1 MLVLLKSSAPLALA
15 IGAVSTATASAA
27 PIPRAAIAAFERGPT
42 VQQAKAGDALAL
54 GPLSER
60 LRRAKTPGVSV
71 AVVDRCK
78 LAWARGYGVR
88 SALDAA
94 PVTPETRFQ
103 AASISKT
110 LTAVAAL
117 RLVRQGKLALDRP
130 VNAQLRTWTLPAA
143 PGIDADQVTPR
154 ALLSHTGG
162 TTISGFPGYARGTPI
177 PTLDQVLA
185 GGPPA
190 NTSAIIADRPAGAQV
205 AYSGG
210 GMTVM
215 QKLIEDVSG
224 APFAQ
229 VLDREVI
236 RPSGMTRSTFL
247 IPATSSD
254 MALGHDD
261 QGAPIAGHWHAY
273 PELAAAGLWTTPTD
287 LARFG
292 VAMSRAYQGQGDLL
306 PQDLAREALRPQ
318 SALKGSFGLGFRYM
332 AANDGD
338 TIFFHTGSNAG
349 YRAFLVFDA
358 PRCQGVA
365 MMTNSDGG
373 MALGMSLLRDIGRI
387 YGWPFIDKL
396 LG

>member
-1 MLVLLKSSAPLALA
+1 MSVSHKAAALLALA
-15 IGAVSTATASAA
+15 IGAATTAMAVAA
-27 PIPRAAIAAFERGPT
+27 PTPKTAVAAFERGPT
-42 VQQAKAGDALAL
+42 AEQAKADDALAV
-54 GPLSER
+54 GTLSER
-60 LRRAKTPGVSV
+60 LRRAKTPGVSI
-71 AVVDRCK
+71 AVVDGCK
-78 LAWARGYGVR
+78 LAWTRAYGVR
-88 SALDAA
+88 SATDAT
-94 PVTPETRFQ
+94 PVRPETRFQ

-117 RLVRQGKLALDRP
+117 RLAKEGKLALDRP

-143 PGIDADQVTPR
+143 PGIDVDKVTPR

-162 TTISGFPGYARGTPI
+162 TTISSFPGYARGTPV

-185 GGPPA
+185 GAPPVNTGP
-190 NTSAIIADRPAGAQV
+190 IIAEKPAGAQV

-224 APFAQ
+224 ASFAQ

-236 RPSGMTRSTFL
+236 RRAGMTRSTFSTTA
-247 IPATSSD
+247 PSD
-254 MALGHDD
+254 DIALGHDE
-261 QGAPIAGHWHAY
+261 QGAPIAGDWHAY

-287 LARFG
+287 LAHFG
-292 VAMSRAYQGQGDLL
+292 IAMSRAYQGEGDFL
-306 PQDLAREALRPQ
+306 PQNLAREALMPQ
-318 SALKGSFGLGFRYM
+318 SALKDSFGLGFRYM
-332 AANDGD
+332 PADDGN

-358 PRCQGVA
+358 PRCRGVA

-387 YGWPFIDKL
+387 YDWPFITKL

>member
-1 MLVLLKSSAPLALA
+1 MSVLQKLAAILALA
-15 IGAVSTATASAA
+15 IATADTATAA
-27 PIPRAAIAAFERGPT
+27 PEPEAAIAAFERGPT
-42 VQQAKAGDALAL
+42 AEQAKVGDALAV
-54 GPLSER
+54 GTLSER
-60 LRRAKTPGVSV
+60 LRRAKTPGVSIT
-71 AVVDRCK
+71 VVDGCE
-78 LAWARGYGVR
+78 LAWTRGYGVR
-88 SALDAA
+88 SASNAA
-94 PVTPETRFQ
+94 PVRPETRFQ

-117 RLVRQGKLALDRP
+117 RLVQRGKLALDKP

-143 PGIDADQVTPR
+143 PGIDVDKVTPR
-154 ALLSHTGG
+154 GLLSHTAG

-177 PTLDQVLA
+177 PTLDQILA

-190 NTSAIIADRPAGAQV
+190 NTPPIIAEKPAGAQV

-215 QKLIEDVSG
+215 QKLIEDVSD
-224 APFAQ
+224 ASFAE

-236 RPSGMTRSTFL
+236 RPAGMSRSTFST
-247 IPATSSD
+247 PAPSSD
-254 MALGHDD
+254 MALGHDE
-261 QGAPIAGHWHAY
+261 QGAPIAGDWHAY
-273 PELAAAGLWTTPTD
+273 PELAAAGLWTTSTD

-292 VAMSRAYQGQGDLL
+292 VAMSQAYQGQGDLL

-332 AANDGD
+332 TADDGD
-338 TIFFHTGSNAG
+338 AIFFHTGSNAG

-387 YGWPFIDKL
+387 YDWPFIAKL